1 MGRGFAGLI
10 IFFILLVFA
19 ARLSMFSNSSDE
31 RSASASNSYIAL
43 SRSRFFE
50 ANAMDSLLRALASAK
65 GDDPV
70 SLVADASEKF
80 AQWAIAVFSE
90 AKARGFAS
98 SIGYHC
104 EITGEYFPIATSQ
117 GDVSASMRTMN
128 FSNALKFQGG
138 SVKIVFVGNAS
149 AYSDCAALGLM
160 LQFQKDGMA
169 QNITIPSGLHVLSN
183 GSKALDY
190 GLDSD

>member
-1 MGRGFAGLI
+1 
-10 IFFILLVFA
+10 
-19 ARLSMFSNSSDE
+19 
-31 RSASASNSYIAL
+31 
-43 SRSRFFE
+43 
-50 ANAMDSLLRALASAK
+50 MDSLLLTLASAK

-80 AQWAIAVFSE
+80 AQWVIAVFSE

-117 GDVSASMRTMN
+117 DDVSASLHSLN
-128 FSNALKFQGG
+128 FTDALKFHDG
-138 SVKIVFVGNAS
+138 SVKVVFVGNTS
-149 AYSDCAALGLM
+149 AYSNCDSLGLM

-183 GSKALDY
+183 GSKALEY